1 MVEMNP
7 ESSAN
12 VSHLGIRVPS
22 LQQMCGSEFISS
34 ALTAWV
40 VLRGDQPWPVHGITN
55 FVKGLRETVGV
66 GS

>member
-22 LQQMCGSEFISS
+22 LQQMCGSKFISS
-34 ALTAWV
+34 ALTEGAQH
-40 VLRGDQPWPVHGITN
+40 VLFCEGTST
-55 FVKGLRETVGV
+55 GLSME
-66 GS
+66 